1 MRAHDAQG
9 EPGTAGTTRGWRNA
23 RVVREVRLRARAWW
37 LAIPILAV
45 TMAGGYAA
53 THPAPRYRTQAVV
66 QVEAPAI
73 EQAKADNPNPYA
85 DQKASLAATAA
96 LIAEGLSSDSS
107 AAQLH
112 AEGMSA
118 GYSLTPRNS
127 GTTQEPYYW
136 LPRLDITADGPS
148 VAAASGSLKILLNA
162 LNADLDDLQNR
173 VGVDAGDRVRTQ
185 LLVSPSTGPVP
196 VRKTR
201 ALAGVLLIGGGA
213 AALIPGWVRREARR
227 RSAGRGGRRLEV
239 AGAEW

>member
-1 MRAHDAQG
+1 MRAHGELGTERRWRDAR
-9 EPGTAGTTRGWRNA
+9 A
-23 RVVREVRLRARAWW
+23 VRALRRRARAWW
-37 LAIPILAV
+37 LAVPILAV

-53 THPAPRYRTQAVV
+53 THPAPRFRTQAVV
-66 QVEAPAI
+66 EVEAPAV

-96 LIAEGLSSDSS
+96 LIAQGLSSDSS

-112 AEGMSA
+112 AQGVAA

-148 VAAASGSLKILLNA
+148 VAAADSSLHVLLNA
-162 LNADLDDLQNR
+162 LNANLDDLQDR
-173 VGVDAGDRVRTQ
+173 VGVDPGDRVRTQ
-185 LLVSPSTGPVP
+185 LLVQPSTAPVP
-196 VRKTR
+196 VRKSR

-213 AALIPGWVRREARR
+213 AALIPGWVRRAARR
-227 RSAGRGGRRLEV
+227 RSEGRRRQSEQLELTV
-239 AGAEW
+239 AEW